1 MSVGIKQKCSGKYTV
16 LLRIY
21 IFMLAFVAACAA
33 IVMAIDGLMA
43 GVAVMSAIC
52 VLLCISAVTVPMKS
66 GKISY
71 TRTKGC
77 LRVERGMLIRKT
89 VILNREDIRY
99 SEVSRSFMERRLGIC
114 TVTFFTGGQSV
125 KLKGINFNDGQRL
138 NYLFSGEAAE

>member
-1 MSVGIKQKCSGKYTV
+1 MSVGLKQKCSSKYTM

-33 IVMAIDGLMA
+33 VIMAVDGIPEGA
-43 GVAVMSAIC
+43 AVMSVVC
-52 VLLCISAVTVPMKS
+52 VVLCALAVVVHMRS
-66 GKISY
+66 GRISY

-77 LRVERGMLIRKT
+77 LRIEKGILVRKT

-99 SEVSRSFMERRLGIC
+99 SEISRSLMERRFGIC
-114 TVTFFTGGQSV
+114 TVTFFTGGRSI
-125 KLKGINFNDGQRL
+125 KLKGINFSDGQRL